1 MSREGRLVDDQKG
14 DSMVF
19 LTAQQAAR
27 IGRFARENAP
37 DDTVLVRT
45 AEHQDTIQVQS
56 PDERNGAVRVTCE
69 GRQMV
74 IRPSGKAEYLE

>member
-1 MSREGRLVDDQKG
+1 
-14 DSMVF
+14 MVF

-27 IGRFARENAP
+27 IGRFASENAP

-45 AEHQDTIQVQS
+45 AERQDTIWVQA
-56 PDERNGAVRVTCE
+56 PEERNGAVRVTCE
-69 GRQMV
+69 GRQML